1 MTRTEAFSNCINKEF
16 IKILILII
24 EPKLTLLMINTK
36 DVFHT
41 PRQQAHFTRAI
52 SRVTLPRMTACTVAL
67 EQIWNDFR
75 VNLAVAFEIL
85 RTVVLPERF
94 GPFSFNPPIGRTF
107 PVKVSSPVIAIS

>member
-41 PRQQAHFTRAI
+41 PRQQAHCTRAI
-52 SRVTLPRMTACTVAL
+52 HIERATLPRMTACTVAL

-85 RTVVLPERF
+85 RTIVLPERSGLF
-94 GPFSFNPPIGRTF
+94 LL
-107 PVKVSSPVIAIS
+107 